1 SQGSGAH
8 IAGATAAKKRGGTP
22 DSPPART
29 PRVSAGGVPAL
40 KMARNTT
47 NLANQPASG
56 GIPASAK
63 RNADIKRA
71 STGAVCPS
79 PEYEAISPDR
89 VRRGAGGPPP
99 HPPPGPPPAMGRENT
114 PASHPR

>member
-1 SQGSGAH
+1 MTPSVYA
-8 IAGATAAKKRGGTP
+8 AGVR
-22 DSPPART
+22 
-29 PRVSAGGVPAL
+29 AL
-40 KMARNTT
+40 KMARNIT

-99 HPPPGPPPAMGRENT
+99 HPPPVLPPGVREKKTPPSQAGPAPVPPGGG
-114 PASHPR
+114 PHGGGG